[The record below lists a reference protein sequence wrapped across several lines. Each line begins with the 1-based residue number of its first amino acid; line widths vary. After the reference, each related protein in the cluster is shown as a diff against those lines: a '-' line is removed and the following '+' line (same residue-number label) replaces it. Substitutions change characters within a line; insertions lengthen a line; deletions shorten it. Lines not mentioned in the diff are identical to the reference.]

1 MYQMLKRVCFVRENV
16 ILTYSHCTSR
26 EYDVDDSIAITA
38 NEMRNFLNSVG
49 DSEAVNTVDI
59 TMTVFDADGDA
70 ELDVEEFAQLIELS
84 LTNSHLNNDELG
96 KFINSGDIGGV
107 RYIFKVRRRRGQQ
120 FLSNSTTLKG

>member
-16 ILTYSHCTSR
+16 ILTYFHCTSR
-26 EYDVDDSIAITA
+26 EYDQDDSLAITA

-49 DSEAVNTVDI
+49 DSEAVKSVDI
-59 TMTVFDADGDA
+59 TMTVFDANGDA

-96 KFINSGDIGGV
+96 EFINSGDIGGV
-107 RYIFKVRRRRGQQ
+107 RYIFKVRGQS
-120 FLSNSTTLKG
+120 LSNNSTTFKG